1 MHSVSQINQACQ
13 ARLDS
18 LCALL
23 MDTVQNGASVGFM
36 APLTQQT
43 AADYWHS
50 VFAAP
55 APLLWIIEQE
65 GQVIGSVQLALCHKD
80 NGRHRA
86 EIQKLFVLS
95 HQRGLGHASQLMQAA
110 EHYAAT
116 HRCTL
121 LVLDTQAGSPAERFY
136 QQQGWQ
142 KAGEIPDFAASPDG
156 TLCPT
161 AYYYKTLIPPDNP
174 AKELP

>member
-1 MHSVSQINQACQ
+1 MHYVFQIHHASQ
-13 ARLDS
+13 ARFDS
-18 LCALL
+18 LCDLL
-23 MDTVQNGASVGFM
+23 IDTVQNGASVGFL
-36 APLTQQT
+36 APLSRQT
-43 AADYWHS
+43 AADYWHR
-50 VFAAP
+50 VFASP
-55 APLLWIIEQE
+55 APLLWIMEQE
-65 GQVIGSVQLALCHKD
+65 GQVTGSVQLALCNKE

-95 HQRGLGHASQLMQAA
+95 HQRGLGHARQLMQAA

-121 LVLDTQAGSPAERFY
+121 LTLDTQAGSPAERFY

-161 AYYYKTLIPPDNP
+161 AYYYKQLTPPDNL
-174 AKELP
+174 AK